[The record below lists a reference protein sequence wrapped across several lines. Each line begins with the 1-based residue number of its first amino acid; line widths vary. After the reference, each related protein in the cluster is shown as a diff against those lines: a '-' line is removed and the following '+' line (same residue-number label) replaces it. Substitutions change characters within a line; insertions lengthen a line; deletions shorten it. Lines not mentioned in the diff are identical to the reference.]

1 MAGGVGS
8 RFWPYSR
15 QNKPKQF
22 LDFFGTGKS
31 LLQLAVDRLLPLIPK
46 SNVIIVTNVQYKQL
60 VLDSFPWM
68 DERQVLCEPAR
79 RNTAPCITYAVSRIQ
94 ALTDKANII
103 IAPSDHLVLQEET
116 FRQTIATGLD
126 FISNNDVLLTLG
138 IKATRPE
145 TGYGYIQIDTD
156 SQLRGINKVKTFTE
170 KPNRELAEM
179 FLKSGEFLWNS
190 GMFLWNLQAIT
201 HALQT
206 YVPHIWNKFQA
217 GRDYMATPQEDAF
230 IQDMFPSCDNIS
242 IDYGLM
248 EKADNVYVLEAD
260 FGWSDLGTW
269 GSLYEQ
275 SEKDPYGNVTLRCE
289 TALYDS
295 HDNIIVLPKDK
306 LAVIQGLNDFIV
318 AESDNALLICRKDN
332 EQQIRQFVNDAQM
345 RFDGKYN

>member
-79 RNTAPCITYAVSRIQ
+79 RNTAPCIAYAVARIQ